1 MAVFGIEIRSGSERA
16 AILRFEQFPTFA
28 HDRLLAALWRI
39 ERRLET
45 SIRAAQ
51 PAKTGQLRS
60 LTGGRVYDHG
70 TRMAAVVG
78 VRANNADDA
87 LKAAALEYG
96 SARALMV
103 RAHQTKLTHLWGRA
117 TVPMVVQRSGHI
129 RRSNLS
135 AHRFLRGPMAA
146 IRADAV
152 AELKVAVEDSAQVAS
167 R

>member
-1 MAVFGIEIRSGSERA
+1 MVMFGVEVRSGSERA
-16 AILRFEQFPTFA
+16 AILRFEQFPAFA

-45 SIRAAQ
+45 AVRAAQ
-51 PAKTGQLRS
+51 PARTGQLRS

-70 TRMAAVVG
+70 SRIAAVIG

-103 RAHQTKLTHLWGRA
+103 RAHQAKLSHLWGRA
-117 TVPMVVQRSGHI
+117 MTPMTVQRESHL
-129 RRSNLS
+129 RRTNLS
-135 AHRFLRGPMAA
+135 PHRFLRGPMAA
-146 IRADAV
+146 IRADAI
-152 AELKVAVEDSAQVAS
+152 AEMKVAVEDAAHVAS